1 MTRFLYIICV
11 LALLTSCR
19 AGYEAATVPLPQVRS
34 EQVRQAVTTV
44 DTVYVADTVRIAA
57 DGTTDR
63 VRLIRRTSVRRDTM
77 LVVRRDTVSVPVTV
91 YKTAKKSAGSKIGL
105 WAWLVLAV
113 GAIIIVHKILKFIK
127 LWK

>member
-1 MTRFLYIICV
+1 MRRLIYIICV

-19 AGYEAATVPLPQVRS
+19 TSREVATAPLPQVRS
-34 EQVRQAVTTV
+34 EQVRQAVATV

-57 DGTTDR
+57 DGSTDR

-91 YKTAKKSAGSKIGL
+91 YKTAKKSAGSKISLFG
-105 WAWLVLAV
+105 WLAV
-113 GAIIIVHKILKFIK
+113 ALGAIIIVHKILKFIK